1 MWAIVE
7 DEVRREEVRKF
18 YGRFQVFEL
27 VEVHV

>member
-7 DEVRREEVRKF
+7 DEVRREEVGKF

-27 VEVHV
+27 EVHV